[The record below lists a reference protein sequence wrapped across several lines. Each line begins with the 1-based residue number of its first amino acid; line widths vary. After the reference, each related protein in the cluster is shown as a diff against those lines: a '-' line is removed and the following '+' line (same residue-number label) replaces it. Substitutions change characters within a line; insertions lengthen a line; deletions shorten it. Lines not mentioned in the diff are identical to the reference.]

1 LVFAAGRTAARAQ
14 LRTAAVAAVEK
25 GDVKNKFNA
34 KTVIKTFS
42 ILICLLSVSKLTFGA
57 GTNETMTKIVHR
69 DISTN
74 LLLSSFAAQ
83 PRTLYRM
90 GEKYNRLEEA
100 PDPVLGIHGL
110 IIINEPDAWMINLMD
125 KTGTH
130 MVDGG
135 PTYVVHDYIVSP
147 PDPIKSQAEFQA
159 FETNSISGFEFGK
172 EMEFLKKHKAKKSGP
187 LSIDGVSCDRYEL
200 PIDGYLIELFAKN
213 GTETPFQLKVSKEQ
227 TQISYLR
234 YDTYRTDLQPDLSLF
249 KPPAG
254 IEISEA
260 RH

>member
-1 LVFAAGRTAARAQ
+1 
-14 LRTAAVAAVEK
+14 
-25 GDVKNKFNA
+25 
-34 KTVIKTFS
+34 VIKTFS

-57 GTNETMTKIVHR
+57 DTNQTMTKIIYR

-74 LLLSSFAAQ
+74 ILSNSFAAQ
-83 PRTLYRM
+83 PRALYRM
-90 GEKYNRLEEA
+90 GEKYNRSEEA

-147 PDPIKSQAEFQA
+147 PDPNKSQAEFKA
-159 FETNSISGFEFGK
+159 FKTSSISGFEFGK

-187 LSIDGVSCDRYEL
+187 LSISGVSYDRYEL
-200 PIDGYLIELFAKN
+200 TIDGYSIEMLAKN
-213 GTETPFQLKVSKEQ
+213 GTEIPYQLKISKEQ
-227 TQISYLR
+227 SQISYLQ

>member
-1 LVFAAGRTAARAQ
+1 
-14 LRTAAVAAVEK
+14 
-25 GDVKNKFNA
+25 
-34 KTVIKTFS
+34 
-42 ILICLLSVSKLTFGA
+42 
-57 GTNETMTKIVHR
+57 MTKIVHR

-74 LLLSSFAAQ
+74 HLLSSFAAQ

-90 GEKYNRLEEA
+90 GEKYNRSEEA

-135 PTYVVHDYIVSP
+135 PTYVVHDCIVSP
-147 PDPIKSQAEFQA
+147 RNKSQAELQA
-159 FETNSISGFEFGK
+159 FKASSISGFEFGK
-172 EMEFLKKHKAKKSGP
+172 EMEFLKKHKAKKSGS

-213 GTETPFQLKVSKEQ
+213 GTEIPYQLKISKEQ
-227 TQISYLR
+227 SQISYLQ

>member
-1 LVFAAGRTAARAQ
+1 M
-14 LRTAAVAAVEK
+14 
-25 GDVKNKFNA
+25 
-34 KTVIKTFS
+34 IKTFS
-42 ILICLLSVSKLTFGA
+42 MLVCLLSVSKLTFGA
-57 GTNETMTKIVHR
+57 DTNQTMTKIVYR

-74 LLLSSFAAQ
+74 VLSNSFAAQ

-90 GEKYNRLEEA
+90 GEKYNRSEEA

-135 PTYVVHDYIVSP
+135 PTYVVHDCIVSP
-147 PDPIKSQAEFQA
+147 SSKSQAEFQA
-159 FETNSISGFEFGK
+159 FKASSISGFEFGK

-187 LSIDGVSCDRYEL
+187 LSIGGVSYDRYEL
-200 PIDGYLIELFAKN
+200 TIDDYSIEMFAKN
-213 GTETPFQLKVSKEQ
+213 GAEIPYQLKISKEQ
-227 TQISYLR
+227 SQISYLQ

-254 IEISEA
+254 IEISET

>member
-1 LVFAAGRTAARAQ
+1 MI
-14 LRTAAVAAVEK
+14 
-25 GDVKNKFNA
+25 KF
-34 KTVIKTFS
+34 FS
-42 ILICLLSVSKLTFGA
+42 ILIFLLSVSKLTFGA
-57 GTNETMTKIVHR
+57 GTNETMTKIVYR

-74 LLLSSFAAQ
+74 LLISSFAAQ

-90 GEKYNRLEEA
+90 GDKYNRSEEA

-110 IIINEPDAWMINLMD
+110 IIINEPHAWMINLMD

-135 PTYVVHDYIVSP
+135 PTYVVHDCIVSP
-147 PDPIKSQAEFQA
+147 PNPNQSQSEFQA
-159 FETNSISGFEFGK
+159 FKTNAISGFEFGK
-172 EMEFLKKHKAKKSGP
+172 EMEFLRNHKARKSGS
-187 LSIDGVSCDRYEL
+187 LSIGGISCDRYEL
-200 PIDGYLIELFAKN
+200 TIDGYSIELLAKS
-213 GTETPFQLKVSKEQ
+213 GTEIPYQLKVSKEQ
-227 TQISYLR
+227 TEISYLR
-234 YDTYRTDLQPDLSLF
+234 YDNYRTDLQPDLSLF

>member
-1 LVFAAGRTAARAQ
+1 MHIARPISALIYLFAASQ
-14 LRTAAVAAVEK
+14 FV
-25 GDVKNKFNA
+25 
-34 KTVIKTFS
+34 
-42 ILICLLSVSKLTFGA
+42 FGA
-57 GTNETMTKIVHR
+57 GTNETMTKIVYR

-90 GEKYNRLEEA
+90 GEKYNRSEEA

-130 MVDGG
+130 MVDSG
-135 PTYVVHDYIVSP
+135 PTYVVHDCIVSP
-147 PDPIKSQAEFQA
+147 PNKSQAEFQA
-159 FETNSISGFEFGK
+159 FKTSSISGFEFGK
-172 EMEFLKKHKAKKSGP
+172 EMEFLKKHKARKSGAV
-187 LSIDGVSCDRYEL
+187 SIGSVSCDRYEL
-200 PIDGYLIELFAKN
+200 TIDGYSIELFAKT
-213 GTETPFQLKVSKEQ
+213 GTEIPYQLKVSKDQ
-227 TQISYLR
+227 SQISYLQ
-234 YDTYRTDLQPDLSLF
+234 YDIYQADLQPDVSLF

-260 RH
+260 QH

>member
-1 LVFAAGRTAARAQ
+1 
-14 LRTAAVAAVEK
+14 
-25 GDVKNKFNA
+25 
-34 KTVIKTFS
+34 
-42 ILICLLSVSKLTFGA
+42 
-57 GTNETMTKIVHR
+57 MTKIVYR

-83 PRTLYRM
+83 PMTLYRI
-90 GEKYNRLEEA
+90 GEKYNRSEEA

-135 PTYVVHDYIVSP
+135 PTYVVHDWIVSP
-147 PDPIKSQAEFQA
+147 PDPNKSQAEFTA
-159 FETNSISGFEFGK
+159 FKTSSINGFEFGK
-172 EMEFLKKHKAKKSGP
+172 EMDFLKKHKAKKSGP
-187 LSIDGVSCDRYEL
+187 LSIGGISCDRYEL
-200 PIDGYLIELFAKN
+200 ATDGYSIELFAKS
-213 GTETPFQLKVSKEQ
+213 GTEIPYQLKVSKEQ
-227 TQISYLR
+227 TQISCLR

-249 KPPAG
+249 KLPVG

>member
-1 LVFAAGRTAARAQ
+1 
-14 LRTAAVAAVEK
+14 VEE
-25 GDVKNKFNA
+25 GNVKNIFNTKDA
-34 KTVIKTFS
+34 KTVIKTFL
-42 ILICLLSVSKLTFGA
+42 IPICLLSVSKLTFGA
-57 GTNETMTKIVHR
+57 DTNQTMTKIVYR

-74 LLLSSFAAQ
+74 ILSNSFAAQ
-83 PRTLYRM
+83 PTALYRM
-90 GEKYNRLEEA
+90 GEKYNRSEEA

-110 IIINEPDAWMINLMD
+110 IIMNEPDAWMINLMD

-135 PTYVVHDYIVSP
+135 PTYVVHDCIVSP
-147 PDPIKSQAEFQA
+147 PNKSQAEFQA
-159 FETNSISGFEFGK
+159 FTTSSISGFEFGK

-187 LSIDGVSCDRYEL
+187 LSIGGVSCDRYEL
-200 PIDGYLIELFAKN
+200 TIDGYLIDLFAKN
-213 GTETPFQLKVSKEQ
+213 GTETPYQLKVSKEQ

-254 IEISEA
+254 IKISEA
-260 RH
+260 QR